1 MTSERSCP
9 ARHVA
14 TPTYSSKVHRYTRW
28 NTQVERNRGRIMMR
42 FGLQLGD
49 DGLVAAALLLLKLH
63 DKAFNLG
70 VRDNRYMGREK
81 KMF

>member
-1 MTSERSCP
+1 M
-9 ARHVA
+9 
-14 TPTYSSKVHRYTRW
+14 
-28 NTQVERNRGRIMMR
+28 GR